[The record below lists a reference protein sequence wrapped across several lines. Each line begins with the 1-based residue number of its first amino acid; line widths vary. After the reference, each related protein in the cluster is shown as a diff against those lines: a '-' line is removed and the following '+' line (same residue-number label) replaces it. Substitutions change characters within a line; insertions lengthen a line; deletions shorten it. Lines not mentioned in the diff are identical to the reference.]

1 MGNSSVQGLRAAP
14 GAQSHLG
21 NVGEP
26 GGAMQK
32 LERVAALLRLGAEQA
47 WRRGLSRV
55 TTRLYWRQEHT
66 QCQVHAAQTG
76 ARCTPCRVHR
86 KLCWPSG
93 SLPGPGAPH
102 FLSHTQP
109 ALCGRPGAGQSRVLT
124 PHPPRIL
131 PGSHL
136 SPLVIESCQLFGPLG
151 VWGQPSPCKQAKK
164 RRP

>member
-26 GGAMQK
+26 GGAMQE
-32 LERVAALLRLGAEQA
+32 LVRVAALLRLGAEQA

-124 PHPPRIL
+124 PHPPRIP